1 MCVYMCVHVCV
12 CVCVYVYVCVC
23 VCACVCV
30 CVCVYVCMCMC
41 MSHCLS
47 IHLHPPPY
55 SSTASFA
62 FDERKMWN
70 VDPSD
75 LTALKKHAGQP
86 GAACHVRVWHVTR
99 DTGKT
104 DHCNICGHC
113 ACDSVCGSCGSQF
126 HTACKTAANVGTD
139 CCLYLLLIFEPIV
152 AYICC

>member
-1 MCVYMCVHVCV
+1 M
-12 CVCVYVYVCVC
+12 
-23 VCACVCV
+23 
-30 CVCVYVCMCMC
+30 
-41 MSHCLS
+41 
-47 IHLHPPPY
+47 LHSRHGLQRLRQRSTPDVSASVPSTPALA
-55 SSTASFA
+55 SPNFAATVVLAASAEAATASFA

-126 HTACKTAANVGTD
+126 HTACETAANVGTD
-139 CCLYLLLIFEPIV
+139 FCLYLLLMLEPIF